1 MNLGKLK
8 FEKINMKI
16 VIGIGIALIAL
27 ITAAFIVFRTNLI
40 IKHKDEDDNT
50 KTSTEQNGNGSSNQ
64 SGENGDN
71 GNSGEEDPTNPGSSG
86 NSGNSGNSGSSGN
99 SGNTNTGTQ
108 EPNYDDPEED
118 EEGEVSNSVK
128 KRTKKEEDLTVDE
141 KQYILKDNVT
151 KVVKKDKGMQK
162 NCVKDSFC
170 VLEVKKYTTYSSD
183 EEIGKKITG
192 CSGHIIFYYDSE
204 EKEVVY
210 DMQDVKCK

>member
-40 IKHKDEDDNT
+40 IKHKDEEDNK
-50 KTSTEQNGNGSSNQ
+50 KTSTEQNGSGSNNQ
-64 SGENGDN
+64 SGENEEN
-71 GNSGEEDPTNPGSSG
+71 GNSGEEDPTNPGSDG
-86 NSGNSGNSGSSGN
+86 NSGNSGNSGNG
-99 SGNTNTGTQ
+99 NTGTQ
-108 EPNYDDPEED
+108 DTNYDDPEED

-128 KRTKKEEDLTVDE
+128 QRTKKEEDLTVDE

-151 KVVKKDKGMQK
+151 KVVKKDTGMQK

-183 EEIGKKITG
+183 EEIGKTITG